1 MKQNF
6 EKVLSKKAVDELAGD
21 LNDWFNRY
29 CYELFDCK
37 THEWLDI
44 TKFAKYWTAKELAA
58 QLIKDNPESYGYTVE
73 KTSHILFGESIIGW
87 CHNAYTFLRIL
98 LIKEFFR

>member
-44 TKFAKYWTAKELAA
+44 TKFAKYWVAKEMAKTIFKETLLWHPPWGLTHFPYLA
-58 QLIKDNPESYGYTVE
+58 QVLK
-73 KTSHILFGESIIGW
+73 
-87 CHNAYTFLRIL
+87 
-98 LIKEFFR
+98 KEWFR